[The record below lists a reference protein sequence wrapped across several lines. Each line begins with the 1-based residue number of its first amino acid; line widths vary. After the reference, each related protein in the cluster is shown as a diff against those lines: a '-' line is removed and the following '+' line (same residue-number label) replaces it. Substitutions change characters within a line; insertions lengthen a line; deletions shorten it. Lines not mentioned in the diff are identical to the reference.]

1 MINNIPK
8 SENGPKNT
16 YKTKKGIYIFSWNL
30 SKNKF
35 TLWQET
41 KNGYEKLTSFFLRLL
56 IFVLTFCCLCGIIT
70 LQKKQRGIKN
80 EQLLC

>member
-41 KNGYEKLTSFFLRLL
+41 KNGYEKLTTADSPLGFYKYIEKL
-56 IFVLTFCCLCGIIT
+56 
-70 LQKKQRGIKN
+70 
-80 EQLLC
+80 EA